1 MEFKKIICQ
10 KPPEAV
16 KSEKEIETDLP
27 EQIQSPIVAPIR
39 IKRPPF
45 DSQLNLLK
53 PKIAPGLKQQID
65 NLPRKA
71 NKKDTSSQLM

>member
-1 MEFKKIICQ
+1 MD
-10 KPPEAV
+10 V
-16 KSEKEIETDLP
+16 P

-39 IKRPPF
+39 MKRPPF

-65 NLPRKA
+65 NLPPKA
-71 NKKDTSSQLM
+71 IKKDTSCQLV